1 MTALAGAIG
10 SGATGVAERL
20 RRPLWVAAATLGVV
34 LVGLAV
40 LPLDAYGTDLSSRFE
55 GPSAGHL
62 LGTDQLGR
70 DVLARLAV
78 GARISVGFTLVA
90 LAVCAVTGTLLGL
103 AAGWSGRLV
112 GQVFQRTID
121 VLVAVPA
128 VLIGLILVA
137 ASSDGAPGLDTLLL
151 SIVVVGWT
159 PFARLTYQLVLR
171 ERSREYV
178 EGAVAVGAGPVRIAV
193 RHVLPNLAR
202 PLTAHLCLRFANILL
217 TVAGLSF
224 LGLGPQP
231 PTPEWGAMIAEG
243 RQFLFAA
250 PQLVLVP
257 SLAVVG
263 TALLV
268 STAGRALERRWS
280 SGQF

>member
-1 MTALAGAIG
+1 MTAWASVLTG
-10 SGATGVAERL
+10 SRTGWAERL
-20 RRPLWVAAATLGVV
+20 RRPLWVVAAV
-34 LVGLAV
+34 LAVGLVVMAL
-40 LPLDAYGTDLSSRFE
+40 LPLDAYGTDLSSRFD
-55 GPSAGHL
+55 GPSTEHP

-70 DVLARLAV
+70 DVLARIAV
-78 GARISVGFTLVA
+78 GARISVGFTVLALVI
-90 LAVCAVTGTLLGL
+90 CAVSGTLLGL
-103 AAGWSGRLV
+103 AAGWCGRVV
-112 GQVFQRTID
+112 GQVFQRTVD

-128 VLIGLILVA
+128 VLIGLIVIA
-137 ASSDGAPGLDTLLL
+137 ASADGAPGLDTLLVA
-151 SIVVVGWT
+151 IVVVGWI
-159 PFARLTYQLVLR
+159 PFARLTYQLVVR

-178 EGAVAVGAGPVRIAV
+178 EGAVAIGAGPVRIAL

-202 PLTAHLCLRFANILL
+202 PLTSHLCLRFANLLL

-243 RQFLFAA
+243 RQYMFAA

-257 SLAVVG
+257 AAVVVG

-268 STAGRALERRWS
+268 TAAGRVLERRWS

>member
-1 MTALAGAIG
+1 MTG
-10 SGATGVAERL
+10 SRTGWVERL
-20 RRPLWVAAATLGVV
+20 RRPLWVVAAVLAAGLLGMA
-34 LVGLAV
+34 L
-40 LPLDAYGTDLSSRFE
+40 LPLDAYGTDLSSRFD
-55 GPSAGHL
+55 GPSIEHL

-78 GARISVGFTLVA
+78 GARISVGFTLLA
-90 LAVCAVTGTLLGL
+90 LVICAVTGTLLGL
-103 AAGWSGRLV
+103 VAGWCGRVV
-112 GQVFQRTID
+112 GQVFQRTVD

-128 VLIGLILVA
+128 VLIGLIVIA
-137 ASSDGAPGLDTLLL
+137 ASEDGAPGLDTLLIA
-151 SIVVVGWT
+151 IVVVGWI
-159 PFARLTYQLVLR
+159 PFARLTYQLVVR

-178 EGAVAVGAGPVRIAV
+178 EGAVAIGAGPVRIAL

-202 PLTAHLCLRFANILL
+202 PLTSHLCLRFANILL

-231 PTPEWGAMIAEG
+231 PAPEWGAMIAEG
-243 RQFLFAA
+243 RQYMFAA

-257 SLAVVG
+257 AVVVVG

-268 STAGRALERRWS
+268 TAAGRVLERRWS